1 MQSLRLLFLTSFVL
15 VFISLNVIA
24 IEVTLK
30 NGKRLEGV
38 LLFEDDMTIRIMDQ
52 SGVQYSLKKSNLDLQ
67 TIERLKE
74 MKNNHPQSNQP
85 SVISE
90 EPSTSEARP
99 EQKTSSKIY
108 NNDDI
113 RGLRNFTEPGTVK
126 QDSEAKEEKH
136 DKDKSKTEA
145 RKNIAQQDSKVRE
158 EQRWREE
165 HQKLKDVI
173 AELETNYEQAQFE
186 CTRSG
191 GHNTTEILM
200 DVDSKRFVWV
210 KNTNCQK
217 EDSLREALDEAR
229 DNIFYF
235 EQNARIQG
243 LNLDWYQENQ

>member
-1 MQSLRLLFLTSFVL
+1 MQSLRLLFLVSFLL
-15 VFISLNVIA
+15 VFISLDAIA
-24 IEVTLK
+24 MEVTLK

-67 TIERLKE
+67 TIERLEE

-85 SVISE
+85 PVISE
-90 EPSTSEARP
+90 EPSTSEAPP

-126 QDSEAKEEKH
+126 QDFEAKEEKQN
-136 DKDKSKTEA
+136 KDKTKTEA

-158 EQRWREE
+158 EQRWRGE

-173 AELETNYEQAQFE
+173 AELETNYERAQFE
-186 CTRSG
+186 CTPSG

-200 DVDSKRFVWV
+200 DLDSKRFVWV

-217 EDSLREALDEAR
+217 EDSLKEALDEAR